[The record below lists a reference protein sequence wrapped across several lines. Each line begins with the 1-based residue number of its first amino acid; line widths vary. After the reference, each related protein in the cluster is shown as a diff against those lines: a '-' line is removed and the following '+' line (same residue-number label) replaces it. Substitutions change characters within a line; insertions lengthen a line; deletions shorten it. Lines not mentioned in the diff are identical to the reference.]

1 MDIMEIQL
9 SDEFDALV
17 SNMESTLDEMMDSAF
32 KEDAEI
38 ELEAATNVEDAV
50 DVAHS
55 KEIEDIVNTAL
66 GAGLINDR
74 DIDSIDKGAKVQG
87 SIDDDARKG
96 AKDPEVK
103 KYAKELMESN
113 VLTKDEVSD
122 IMNGESLADIL
133 NIDEE
138 TDLKQFDLGV
148 DKKAIEEDP
157 FEEESFELDE
167 DLEAAQ
173 EEAEDE
179 LAEFFTEDSDEDLDD
194 DDDEDDDYDDDDVED
209 SIPTEGR
216 KVYHDEDDDKDTE
229 DVTVSIASDESAEEE
244 DGELFDEDFFDDE
257 DTDSFMEME
266 LNSIK
271 PYNSFEGSGINA
283 KQKGPEGFLTG
294 TKGNPKDEGELGNA
308 PAKQDTL
315 PNSYMKDSWWND
327 IDDPSIDDMD

>member
-138 TDLKQFDLGV
+138 TDLKEFDLGV
-148 DKKAIEEDP
+148 DKKAMTEDP

-179 LAEFFTEDSDEDLDD
+179 LEEFFSEDSDEDLD

-216 KVYHDEDDDKDTE
+216 KVY
-229 DVTVSIASDESAEEE
+229 
-244 DGELFDEDFFDDE
+244 FDEDFFDDE

>member
-17 SNMESTLDEMMDSAF
+17 SNMESTLDEMMDNAF

-122 IMNGESLADIL
+122 IMSGESLADIL

-138 TDLKQFDLGV
+138 TDLKEFDLGV
-148 DKKAIEEDP
+148 DKKAMTEDP

-179 LAEFFTEDSDEDLDD
+179 LEEFFSEDSDEDLD

-229 DVTVSIASDESAEEE
+229 DVTVAIASDESAEEE